1 MAAILVDY
9 ENVAG
14 KNGLQGLEYLCPK
27 DRLYIFY
34 SNTCEKIRADQMGII
49 VKNGCQFRAIKL
61 LTTRANALDFYIAT
75 ECGALIQR
83 GENQI
88 AVISGDKG
96 FYSVADY
103 LSIRPGAEKVRM
115 VITPTIEQG
124 LMNLNAKEDYE
135 RRRLVVESMQQLD
148 LGVEAARLEERNAFC
163 NAIINA
169 FEGTRYQERSGE
181 ILDYIEDNREKT
193 GRALYTNTLHSFGRV
208 SGTEIYRIL
217 KRVV

>member
-1 MAAILVDY
+1 M
-9 ENVAG
+9 
-14 KNGLQGLEYLCPK
+14 
-27 DRLYIFY
+27 RL
-34 SNTCEKIRADQMGII
+34 I
-49 VKNGCQFRAIKL
+49 VRSECQFKVIKL
-61 LTTRANALDFYIAT
+61 VNSRANALDFYITT
-75 ECGALIQR
+75 ECGALIQS
-83 GENQI
+83 GETQI

-103 LSIRPGAEKVRM
+103 LGIRPEAEKVRM

-124 LMNLNAKEDYE
+124 LMNLNAKDDYE

-148 LGVEAARLEERNAFC
+148 LGVEAARLEERNAFR

-181 ILDYIEDNREKT
+181 ILDYIEHNREKT